1 MPNGQSRSRERSR
14 SRRPRREDL
23 QDEVYRLTAE
33 VTAQLRRQ
41 AVRDELGSYWDRAE
55 SVARRLSGASDPV
68 LDEAVAADREF
79 GPTTPV
85 DPPTPDRG
93 DLSEPPRRLPFSGD
107 YYREPR
113 VGDLHRFSFSDR
125 RENSF
130 RQARRDAEEAARD
143 IGLGIRIQGFRLTE
157 QQIREL
163 EAQFSSELR
172 GATGTRIR

>member
-1 MPNGQSRSRERSR
+1 ME
-14 SRRPRREDL
+14 
-23 QDEVYRLTAE
+23 RLTAE

-41 AVRDELGSYWDRAE
+41 AVRDDLGSYWDRAE
-55 SVARRLSGASDPV
+55 SAALRLSGESDPV
-68 LDEAVAADREF
+68 LDEAIAAAA
-79 GPTTPV
+79 TPV

-93 DLSEPPRRLPFSGD
+93 DLSEPPRQLPFNGD
-107 YYREPR
+107 YYREPS
-113 VGDLHRFSFSDR
+113 VGDPHRFSFLDR

-130 RQARRDAEEAARD
+130 RQARRDTEEAARD

>member
-1 MPNGQSRSRERSR
+1 VE
-14 SRRPRREDL
+14 
-23 QDEVYRLTAE
+23 RLTAE

-41 AVRDELGSYWDRAE
+41 GVPNGH
-55 SVARRLSGASDPV
+55 P
-68 LDEAVAADREF
+68 
-79 GPTTPV
+79 PV

-93 DLSEPPRRLPFSGD
+93 DLSEPPRQLPFNGD
-107 YYREPR
+107 YYREPS
-113 VGDLHRFSFSDR
+113 VGEAHRFSFLDR

-130 RQARRDAEEAARD
+130 RQARRDTGEAALD